1 MQHQDLWTT
10 LANVSSKQR
19 SGLRRWLVAGSLA
32 VILLSL
38 TLPATWVEAAYCRGV
53 FPWIQSVMVPVSGAI
68 DWPLMGT
75 VLVLLPVVMPVL
87 VWRRWRRGRAAGRKR
102 TTLWLAGG
110 LRTLRTAIYVYATF
124 VVLWGL
130 GYHRIPI
137 EDRWQ
142 LIQGELEYGDV
153 RDVQLRLLAI
163 LHRDASAPSTP
174 EHEAR
179 AWQAI
184 AEAERKMVIE
194 LEGWSPALP
203 AHIKHPPEGS
213 LMAIG
218 IYGVVSPFTMEAN
231 VDPALPMPMRL
242 AISGHELAHILGYC
256 GEADANLVS
265 FLAGLR
271 AEDPLARYGTALS
284 MIRYASS
291 WRHFKDS
298 MWLND
303 NLPQRAK
310 DDLAELRKIRK
321 KHTVAIASRIM
332 TAMNDSYLKTQD
344 VSLGTDDY
352 ERGFTLFVHAFKR
365 GMVVMPEPFAMLREP
380 AGEKGGGGEDK

>member
-1 MQHQDLWTT
+1 MDY
-10 LANVSSKQR
+10 AAYVSSEQS
-19 SGLRRWLVAGSLA
+19 SGVRRWLVVGSVA

-38 TLPATWVEAAYCRGV
+38 TLPAAWVEAAYCRGV
-53 FPWIQSVMVPVSGAI
+53 FPWIQAVMVPVSGAV

-75 VLVLLPVVMPVL
+75 LLVLLPFLISVL
-87 VWRRWRRGRAAGRKR
+87 VWWRWRRGRSKGLRR

-110 LRTLRTAIYVYATF
+110 LRTMRTVIYVYAVF

-142 LIQGELEYGDV
+142 LIQEELKYDDV

-163 LHRDASAPSTP
+163 LHRDAPAPSSRDD
-174 EHEAR
+174 EAR

-184 AEAERKMVIE
+184 AEQERLMVLE
-194 LEGWSPALP
+194 LEGWSAALP
-203 AHIKHPPEGS
+203 THMKFPPEGS
-213 LMAIG
+213 LMAFG
-218 IYGVVSPFTMEAN
+218 IYGVVSPFTLEAN
-231 VDPALPMPMRL
+231 VDPALPTPMRL

-265 FLAGLR
+265 FIAGLR

-291 WRHFKDS
+291 WRHFKDA
-298 MWLND
+298 MWLNR

-310 DDLAELRKIRK
+310 DDLHALRNTRKLHTIGIAAKIQ
-321 KHTVAIASRIM
+321 
-332 TAMNDSYLKTQD
+332 TAVNDAYLKTQD
-344 VSLGTDDY
+344 VALGTDDY

-365 GMVVMPEPFAMLREP
+365 GMVEMPEPFVVPQEP
-380 AGEKGGGGEDK
+380 AGTTLDKDGAGRNK

>member
-1 MQHQDLWTT
+1 
-10 LANVSSKQR
+10 
-19 SGLRRWLVAGSLA
+19 LVAGSLA

-53 FPWIQSVMVPVSGAI
+53 FPWMQSVMVPVSGAI

-75 VLVLLPVVMPVL
+75 VLVLLPVVMPVI
-87 VWRRWRRGRAAGRKR
+87 VWRRWRRGRAAGHRR
-102 TTLWLAGG
+102 TTLWFAGG
-110 LRTLRTAIYVYATF
+110 LRTLRTAIHAYAVF
-124 VVLWGL
+124 VVLWGF

-142 LIQGELEYGDV
+142 LMQGELDYDDV

-163 LHRDASAPSTP
+163 LHRDASAPSTAQD
-174 EHEAR
+174 EAQ
-179 AWQAI
+179 AWRAI
-184 AEAERKMVIE
+184 AAAEQAMVLE

-203 AHIKHPPEGS
+203 AHIKHAPEGS
-213 LMAIG
+213 LIAIG

-231 VDPALPMPMRL
+231 VDPALPTPMRL

-265 FLAGLR
+265 FVAGLR
-271 AEDPLARYGTALS
+271 AEHALARYGTALS

-310 DDLAELRKIRK
+310 HDLEALRKIHK
-321 KHTVAIASRIM
+321 KHTVEIASKIT
-332 TAMNDSYLKTQD
+332 TALNDTYLKAQD

-365 GMVVMPEPFAMLREP
+365 GMVAMPEPFVVPQEP
-380 AGEKGGGGEDK
+380 TGAVPGKDTSDVGIPDRDTSGRNTGGEKK